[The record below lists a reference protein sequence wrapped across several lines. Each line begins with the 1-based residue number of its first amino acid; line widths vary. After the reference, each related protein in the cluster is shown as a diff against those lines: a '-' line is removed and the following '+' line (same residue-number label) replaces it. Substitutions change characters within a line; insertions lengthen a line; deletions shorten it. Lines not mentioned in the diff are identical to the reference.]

1 MQATITGSDD
11 LSKRILIDLNSGI
24 KVSQIPDL
32 YPISLDQ
39 AKRLSRLNKMLNLA
53 NEHLVEDLY
62 NRLKQLGIKS
72 LPLSRLFRQYD
83 WGGITEILS
92 VITDETTRDE
102 LQLLIDALDEKEKE
116 SGSSKKRPI

>member
-53 NEHLVEDLY
+53 TEHLDEDLY
-62 NRLKQLGIKS
+62 NRLKQLGLKVFLCLVYLGS
-72 LPLSRLFRQYD
+72 MTGEESQKYY
-83 WGGITEILS
+83 
-92 VITDETTRDE
+92 
-102 LQLLIDALDEKEKE
+102 LL
-116 SGSSKKRPI
+116 